1 MKIKKSIKINNL
13 KINYIFKER
22 KKTGPKLS
30 IVFLSGY
37 KSDMKGKKAKFIDK
51 LSNDY
56 GFEYLRFNYSGHG
69 NSEGKL
75 EEQTISIWLKESLY
89 LIKKNMNFPL
99 ILIGS
104 SMGGWISLLISI
116 KLRSR
121 VKGIIGIAA
130 APDFT
135 KRIINKLSP
144 KEKKMYLK
152 KKLIRISSEYDKSK
166 YTFTK
171 AFIEDAKKNFILKK
185 QNYLP
190 SKLSLLYGTA
200 DIAVTLSDQL
210 KILNYFKFK
219 ETKLIISKES
229 DHRLSSKRDLILLRQ
244 ELDHMIRDSV

>member
-1 MKIKKSIKINNL
+1 
-13 KINYIFKER
+13 
-22 KKTGPKLS
+22 
-30 IVFLSGY
+30 
-37 KSDMKGKKAKFIDK
+37 
-51 LSNDY
+51 
-56 GFEYLRFNYSGHG
+56 
-69 NSEGKL
+69 
-75 EEQTISIWLKESLY
+75 
-89 LIKKNMNFPL
+89 MNFPL

-104 SMGGWISLLISI
+104 SMGGWISLLISM
-116 KLRSR
+116 KLRNR

-152 KKLIRISSEYDKSK
+152 KKLVSISSEYDKSK

-219 ETKLIISKES
+219 EAKLTILKES
-229 DHRLSSKRDLILLRQ
+229 DHRLSSKRDLILLQQ
-244 ELDHMIRDSV
+244 ELDYMIKDSV